1 MASINKVTLPDIG
14 DFDEVEIIEIL
25 VSIGDIIKEND
36 SIITLESDKASME
49 IPSPYDGKVTK
60 IHASIGDKISNGS
73 PILDIETDND
83 ANEGHE
89 KGNSESLS
97 LGSQITPVV
106 VPDIGDFDEVDVIEV
121 LVQEGDDVEK
131 EQSIITLE
139 SDKASMEIPSPI
151 SGKVDSINI
160 SVGDK
165 IGLGTLILNIKTKTN
180 KAPTSII
187 TENEKSTDDST
198 KDS

>member
-89 KGNSESLS
+89 KGDSESLS

-131 EQSIITLE
+131 EQ
-139 SDKASMEIPSPI
+139 
-151 SGKVDSINI
+151 
-160 SVGDK
+160 
-165 IGLGTLILNIKTKTN
+165 
-180 KAPTSII
+180 
-187 TENEKSTDDST
+187 
-198 KDS
+198 